1 MNQLQNI
8 FQLVRSKINPDS
20 LTELSWVFV
29 GQVINVVLSFV
40 IVKILSGMGPKNYGI
55 YALAVTIAVFIGMSL
70 YGPVAQGFIRFYYHY
85 LEKSLSNIFA
95 ALIYKILIASSAIL
109 ILLAIIFFVIS
120 YFINFSQPA
129 IFFLIAGIYI
139 VLAKITEFFNST
151 LNLIR
156 KRKEN
161 SLLQGT
167 EKAFIILFLFI
178 LLHFNSLNLI
188 YVFISLSFVAF
199 SFAAIKFLVFQKF
212 LPSETKK
219 DLNFIK
225 SSQVEMRSKLF
236 LYISP
241 FLIWGFSGWLQLNG
255 EKWIINGLLTTADVG
270 IYAVMLA
277 LVNALVIVPN
287 NIISDFSSP
296 IIFQQ
301 YSDMSNKKNIDTG
314 FHYIRLNM
322 LIIFLLT
329 LFSTFITYFWGREI
343 IILISNKNYTPYWYL
358 LPLLCFGTG
367 MFLTGQ
373 AQTVLGMALN
383 LPKKYLLPKILI
395 GILSIILNFILIKFL
410 GINGVAYTVL
420 SIGIFYVIYIAVVNR
435 KIKLTFSSLMN

>member
-1 MNQLQNI
+1 MTTLKHI
-8 FQLVRSKINPDS
+8 LLLVSSKINPDS
-20 LTELSWVFV
+20 VKELSWVFV
-29 GQVINVVLSFV
+29 GQVFNIVLSFV
-40 IVKILSGMGPKNYGI
+40 IVKILSGMGPRDYGI
-55 YALAVTIAVFIGMSL
+55 YALVITIAVFIGMSF

-95 ALIYKILIASSAIL
+95 SLIYKILIVSSVIFITISFL
-109 ILLAIIFFVIS
+109 FFVFS
-120 YFINFSQPA
+120 SFFNFSEPA
-129 IFFLIAGIYI
+129 VFFLIAGVYI
-139 VLAKITEFFNST
+139 VLAKLTEFFNST

-156 KRKEN
+156 KRKAN
-161 SLLQGT
+161 SLLQGA
-167 EKAFIILFLFI
+167 EKAFIIFLLFI
-178 LLHFNSLNLI
+178 LLRIKVLNLI
-188 YVFISLSFVAF
+188 FVFFALSVVALVF
-199 SFAAIKFLVFQKF
+199 TSIKFIVFQKF
-212 LPSETKK
+212 LPKEIKK
-219 DLNFIK
+219 DSTFVK
-225 SSQVEMRSKLF
+225 AAHTEMRTKLF

-301 YSDMSNKKNIDTG
+301 YADMSNKKNIETG

-329 LFSTFITYFWGREI
+329 LFSTIITYFWGREI

-383 LPKKYLLPKILI
+383 LPKKYLVPKILI
-395 GILSIILNFILIKFL
+395 GILSIVLNFALIKFI
-410 GINGVAYTVL
+410 GINGVAYSVL
-420 SIGIFYVIYIAVVNR
+420 LIGISYVVYIAIVNK
-435 KIKLTFSSLMN
+435 KIKIIFSSSMN

>member
-1 MNQLQNI
+1 MTSIKNI
-8 FQLVRSKINPDS
+8 ILLVKSKINPDS
-20 LTELSWVFV
+20 VKELSWVFIGQGFNV
-29 GQVINVVLSFV
+29 GLSFV
-40 IVKILSGMGPKNYGI
+40 IVKILSGMGPHDYGI
-55 YALAVTIAVFIGMSL
+55 YALVVTIAVFVGMTF

-85 LEKSLSNIFA
+85 LEKSLSNIFSS
-95 ALIYKILIASSAIL
+95 LIYKILILSSAIFL
-109 ILLAIIFFVIS
+109 IISFLFFVLS
-120 YFINFSQPA
+120 SFINFSEPA
-129 IFFLIAGIYI
+129 LFFLIAGIYV
-139 VLAKITEFFNST
+139 VLAKLSEFFNST

-161 SLLQGT
+161 SLLQGA
-167 EKAFIILFLFI
+167 EKAFIIFLLFS
-178 LLHFNSLNLI
+178 LLQMNVLNLI
-188 YVFISLSFVAF
+188 YVFISLSVAALIFSSTKFFVF
-199 SFAAIKFLVFQKF
+199 KKF
-212 LPSETKK
+212 LPKEIKK
-219 DLNFIK
+219 D
-225 SSQVEMRSKLF
+225 SSFTKTTQFEMRTKLF
-236 LYISP
+236 IYISP

-301 YSDMSNKKNIDTG
+301 YADMSNKKNIDTG

-322 LIIFLLT
+322 LIILFLT
-329 LFSTFITYFWGREI
+329 LFSTIITYLWGREI
-343 IILISNKNYTPYWYL
+343 IILISSKNYTPYWYL

-383 LPKKYLLPKILI
+383 LPKKYLVPKILI
-395 GILSIILNFILIKFL
+395 GILSIILNFALIKL
-410 GINGVAYTVL
+410 IGINGVAYSVL
-420 SIGIFYVIYIAVVNR
+420 LIGIFYVIYIAQVNR
-435 KIKLTFSSLMN
+435 KIKLIFSSSMN

>member
-1 MNQLQNI
+1 MIQLKNI
-8 FQLVRSKINPDS
+8 FLLVRSKINPDS
-20 LTELSWVFV
+20 VKELSWVFA
-29 GQVINVVLSFV
+29 GQVINVALSFV
-40 IVKILSGMGPKNYGI
+40 IVKILSGMGPHDYGI
-55 YALAVTIAVFIGMSL
+55 YALVITIAVFIGMSF

-85 LEKSLSNIFA
+85 LEKSLSNIFTS
-95 ALIYKILIASSAIL
+95 LIYKILIVSSLIFVFLSVLFFIL
-109 ILLAIIFFVIS
+109 TS
-120 YFINFSQPA
+120 FINLPEPSL
-129 IFFLIAGIYI
+129 FFLIAGIYI
-139 VLAKITEFFNST
+139 VLAKLTEFFNST

-161 SLLQGT
+161 SLLQGA
-167 EKAFIILFLFI
+167 EKAVIILFLFV
-178 LLHFNSLNLI
+178 LLHFKDLNLI
-188 YVFISLSFVAF
+188 YVFISLSIVALIF
-199 SFAAIKFLVFQKF
+199 SSIKFLVFQKF
-212 LPSETKK
+212 LPAESKK
-219 DLNFIK
+219 DSSFVK
-225 SSQVEMRSKLF
+225 SSQAGMRAKLF

-277 LVNALVIVPN
+277 LVNALIIVPN
-287 NIISDFSSP
+287 NIISDFASP

-322 LIIFLLT
+322 LIIFSLT

-395 GILSIILNFILIKFL
+395 GLLSIVLNFVLIKFL

-420 SIGIFYVIYIAVVNR
+420 IIGIIYVIYIALVNR
-435 KIKLTFSSLMN
+435 KIKIIFSSSMN